1 MSDPAS
7 HPPTGAGPVETS
19 DRALIFEFK
28 RALVW
33 VSVIVF
39 FALVVLLIQPIM
51 LIMAGLVLA
60 SMLDGGVRLLGR
72 VLPIGRGWRLLIVT
86 LAVTAFI
93 IGAVVMAGV
102 QISAQ
107 AMQLSDVV
115 QQQATRFMDWLGSHG
130 LMPRRTDLS
139 AIAQQ
144 GVGSIGRLTSW
155 VGTAAG
161 AVGSAVMVLA
171 IGLFVAMEP
180 RAYGRGLEWMVPQ
193 AVRPAFSATIAD
205 MAFVLRRLLAG
216 RLLGMLVEGVL
227 IWIALS
233 LGGVP
238 MALLLGIITGILA
251 FIPNIGAFVSGVLM
265 VAVGFSA
272 GVHTGIWAIATY
284 FIVQT
289 FDGYVVIP
297 LVARKTVDMPPALT
311 LGWQILVGSIL
322 GLVGLMLADPLLAM
336 IKTALERSAG
346 KTPRGD
352 APAAEKTPARRSRSA
367 TKTAKA

>member
-1 MSDPAS
+1 MSDGAGR
-7 HPPTGAGPVETS
+7 PPTGAGPVESS
-19 DRALIFEFK
+19 DPALRFEFK

-33 VSVIVF
+33 VSVIIF

-51 LIMAGLVLA
+51 LILAGLVLA

-72 VLPIGRGWRLLIVT
+72 ILPIGRAWRLLIVT
-86 LAVTAFI
+86 LAVVAFI
-93 IGAVVMAGV
+93 AGTMVMAGV

-107 AMQLSDVV
+107 ASQLSVVV
-115 QQQATRFMDWLGSHG
+115 QAQATRFLTWLGTTG
-130 LMPRRTDLS
+130 LMPAKTDFS

-144 GVGSIGRLTSW
+144 AMGSIGRLTSW

-161 AVGSAVMVLA
+161 AIGSAVMILA

-193 AVRPAFSATIAD
+193 SVRPEFSETLD
-205 MAFVLRRLLAG
+205 HMARVLRRLLAG
-216 RLLGMLVEGVL
+216 RLFGMLFEGVL

-233 LGGVP
+233 IGGVP

-265 VAVGFSA
+265 IAVGFSA
-272 GVHTGIWAIATY
+272 GFNTGLWAIGTY
-284 FIVQT
+284 FVVQT

-297 LVARKTVDMPPALT
+297 LVAKKTVDMPPALT
-311 LGWQILVGSIL
+311 LGWQILIGSIL
-322 GLVGLMLADPLLAM
+322 GLLGLMLADPLLAM

-346 KTPRGD
+346 GTAGGEKLSGAEAATRKRR
-352 APAAEKTPARRSRSA
+352 PA
-367 TKTAKA
+367 KTA